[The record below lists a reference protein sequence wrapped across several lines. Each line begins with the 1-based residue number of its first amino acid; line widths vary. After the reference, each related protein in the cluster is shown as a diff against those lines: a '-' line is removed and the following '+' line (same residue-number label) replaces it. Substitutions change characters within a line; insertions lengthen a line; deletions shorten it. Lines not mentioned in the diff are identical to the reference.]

1 LLGKTGAA
9 KRQSFNGK
17 DRNAVFHSFQGAAEI
32 SRMESPSIN
41 PNLMLAVDFCREDTG
56 ENRQNFIR
64 ESLP

>member
-9 KRQSFNGK
+9 KRQSFSGK
-17 DRNAVFHSFQGAAEI
+17 DRNAVLHAFQGAAEI

-41 PNLMLAVDFCREDTG
+41 PNLMLAEDFCPEGTG
-56 ENRQNFIR
+56 EKRQNFIR